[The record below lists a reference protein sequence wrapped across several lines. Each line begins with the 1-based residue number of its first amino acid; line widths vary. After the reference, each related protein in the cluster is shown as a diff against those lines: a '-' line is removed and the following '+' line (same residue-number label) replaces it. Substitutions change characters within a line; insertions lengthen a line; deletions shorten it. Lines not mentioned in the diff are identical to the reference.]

1 MIRDGK
7 TSGWLTLPPQAVQP
21 WAEINGVDFKQTM
34 PGTAVG
40 RGGALLAKE
49 DITAPTS
56 DSEALPVLL
65 TVPKELILSAERIR
79 EHSNIDQDF
88 RQVLEAIGAF
98 ASTSVYGG
106 NTPRGAIL
114 VFLLVQASVSCPH
127 LKERVSVHTPF
138 TDYIKSL
145 PMERLP
151 TFWTETELSLLV
163 GTTLAPAVTS
173 KLRSLQREY
182 DTLYD
187 DLLTTRWYR
196 LVSRHFTFDDW
207 KQVDAMY
214 RSRALDFPDIGHC
227 MVPVVDLA
235 NHSAG
240 ETTIA
245 VYEKDSQGNA
255 MLQLRE
261 RKSLR
266 KGDEVTITYGDEKGA
281 CEMLFSYGF
290 LEHGRT
296 SAETLF
302 LSLAIQDDDV
312 YRSAKMRMADCA
324 PGFKIIDTGD
334 GEIDWTGD
342 FIWLLCVGHDDGLR
356 FELARVV
363 NSEDEETHAF
373 FNDQELSGGAQQ
385 LRQLLA
391 QHELWDVFHLR
402 AVALLQQRVLDQSS
416 TLQGTQEVV
425 EGLPH
430 GDGTD
435 ISDRVFEQAMQ
446 LRKLERDLL
455 ETACED
461 FERQK
466 VQLAQSPVVQ
476 RYLAQMAG
484 EGMRNEGSQHLR
496 NGEEEFS

>member
-7 TSGWLTLPPQAVQP
+7 TSGWLTLQPEAVQT
-21 WAEINGVDFKQTM
+21 WAEINGVDFRQTK

-49 DITAPTS
+49 DIAAPKS
-56 DSEALPVLL
+56 DLENLPVLL

-79 EHSNIDQDF
+79 EHSNIDQDL
-88 RQVLEAIGAF
+88 RQVLESIGDF
-98 ASTSVYGG
+98 ASVGVISGFPPPASVIDDCQTS
-106 NTPRGAIL
+106 TPRGAIL

-127 LKERVSVHTPF
+127 LTERVSVHTPF

-151 TFWTETELSLLV
+151 TFWTEAELSLLV
-163 GTTLAPAVTS
+163 GTTLAPAVIS

-196 LVSRHFTFDDW
+196 LVSKHFTFDDW

-227 MVPVVDLA
+227 MVPMVDLA

-240 ETTIA
+240 EPTIA
-245 VYEKDSQGNA
+245 VYEKDSQGDA
-255 MLQLRE
+255 VLQLRE
-261 RKSLR
+261 GKSLK

-290 LEHGRT
+290 LEHDRT

-312 YRSAKMRMADCA
+312 YRSAKMRIADCA
-324 PGFKIIDTGD
+324 PGFKLIDTGD
-334 GEIDWTGD
+334 GEVDWTGD
-342 FIWLLCVGHDDGLR
+342 FIWLLCVGHDEGLR
-356 FELARVV
+356 FELARLVD
-363 NSEDEETHAF
+363 SEDEEMHAF
-373 FNDQELSGGAQQ
+373 FNGQELNGGAQQ
-385 LRQLLA
+385 LRQFLA
-391 QHELWDVFHLR
+391 QHELWDVFRLR
-402 AVALLQQRVLDQSS
+402 AVALLQQRILDQGS

-425 EGLPH
+425 EGLLH

-435 ISDRVFEQAMQ
+435 ISDRVFGQAMQ

-455 ETACED
+455 EKAYED
-461 FERQK
+461 FERQ
-466 VQLAQSPVVQ
+466 VSLLFTIGFVCMLLDTCLDS
-476 RYLAQMAG
+476 L
-484 EGMRNEGSQHLR
+484 E
-496 NGEEEFS
+496 